1 MKKLDFLRE
10 LRNLNLQE
18 LKLRAQ
24 EFKARLLEIRIKLKE
39 GLGKNPLMLRSL
51 RREIAVINTVLREKE
66 RKS

>member
-1 MKKLDFLRE
+1 
-10 LRNLNLQE
+10 LRNLNMQE
-18 LKLRAQ
+18 LKLRARELRAQ
-24 EFKARLLEIRIKLKE
+24 LLEIRIKLKG